1 MGIFREI
8 AIRYCEKIY
17 DAYKLQADE
26 KTYKGKEAE
35 LLIERNEFARC
46 LIKTLKSKELNDDY
60 NEYFQQLLNEITSAL
75 EHVNTTVIDYNSK
88 YGTAFTSDLY
98 ETFFTSSLKNFINS
112 LNDLYQKSPEIIK
125 SIQDNS
131 SFNKNRSIPWIYQ
144 FSFVLYEYILEKE
157 FELATNKNSRD
168 IFDTKIQLILKYV
181 QNAASLYS
189 RFENNENN
197 SEYKELMKMLL
208 QRMQTDENDI
218 QQRKSQQSNTSSVY
232 SYFSQTFYKASET
245 LMGKSQLGEKIDFLI
260 KELGER
266 SMTRTL
272 QCC

>member
-1 MGIFREI
+1 MGMFREI

-46 LIKTLKSKELNDDY
+46 LIKTIKSKEFDEDY
-60 NEYFQQLLNEITSAL
+60 NQYFQQLLNEITTTL

-88 YGTAFTSDLY
+88 HGTAFTSDLY
-98 ETFFTSSLKNFINS
+98 ESFFTSSLKNFINALS
-112 LNDLYQKSPEIIK
+112 DLYQKSPEIIK
-125 SIQDNS
+125 SIKDNS
-131 SFNKNRSIPWIYQ
+131 SFNNNRSVPWIYQ

-157 FELATNKNSRD
+157 FELATNKTGRD

-181 QNAASLYS
+181 QNATSLYS
-189 RFENNENN
+189 RFENNEED
-197 SEYKELMKMLL
+197 SEYKELTKMLL
-208 QRMQTDENDI
+208 QKMQTDENDI
-218 QQRKSQQSNTSSVY
+218 QRRKSQPSTSSVY

-245 LMGKSQLGEKIDFLI
+245 IMGKSQLGEKIDFLI
-260 KELGER
+260 KEFNER
-266 SMTRTL
+266 SMTKTL

>member
-1 MGIFREI
+1 M
-8 AIRYCEKIY
+8 
-17 DAYKLQADE
+17 
-26 KTYKGKEAE
+26 
-35 LLIERNEFARC
+35 
-46 LIKTLKSKELNDDY
+46 
-60 NEYFQQLLNEITSAL
+60 
-75 EHVNTTVIDYNSK
+75 
-88 YGTAFTSDLY
+88 
-98 ETFFTSSLKNFINS
+98 KNFINALS
-112 LNDLYQKSPEIIK
+112 ELYQKSPEIIK

-189 RFENNENN
+189 RFENNEHD

-218 QQRKSQQSNTSSVY
+218 QRRKSQQSNTSSVY

-245 LMGKSQLGEKIDFLI
+245 IMGKSQLGETIDFLI
-260 KELGER
+260 KEFNER
-266 SMTRTL
+266 SMTKTL